1 VNIAVHDCPPPT
13 AAAAAA
19 AALAFPRHR
28 NLHQRPNARGRRV
41 CRIPFFV
48 TVALRCVSSVCV
60 CVRVPSVFVV
70 VVVVTLVLSPLPMRA
85 AAAAAAVL
93 CGSVS
98 GARARVCAC
107 VCASVRAALLQTAH
121 TNYRSPD
128 ERRCTVTTAHV
139 ARELPATE
147 RPIENRR
154 FSALHK
160 PRYFVFFLSRTSVV
174 VPVRAA
180 RVCPDPVAAHEHAHT
195 HTRSPVRA
203 SHKSFFS
210 RRLSRFYE
218 LD

>member
-1 VNIAVHDCPPPT
+1 MPHPIFRYRC
-13 AAAAAA
+13 
-19 AALAFPRHR
+19 
-28 NLHQRPNARGRRV
+28 
-41 CRIPFFV
+41 
-48 TVALRCVSSVCV
+48 VALRFVAVCV

-70 VVVVTLVLSPLPMRA
+70 VVVVTLVLSPLPMR

-195 HTRSPVRA
+195 HTLTG
-203 SHKSFFS
+203 S
-210 RRLSRFYE
+210 RVPQVVFLSTFIAF
-218 LD
+218 L